1 MLSVTHYAHNYASII
16 SWFLHLIRPFLCLFD
31 APPASFEMFSN
42 KIIVKLSSSLL
53 SFLHSATYKALA
65 MVADHGLGDP
75 LIAIIHT
82 KQLASGLFQ
91 TLCRGAITNK
101 IARTSIRIAY

>member
-1 MLSVTHYAHNYASII
+1 MLSVTHYAHNYASIT
-16 SWFLHLIRPFLCLFD
+16 SWFLHLIRPFLCLVD

-42 KIIVKLSSSLL
+42 IVKLSSSLL

-75 LIAIIHT
+75 LIVIIHT